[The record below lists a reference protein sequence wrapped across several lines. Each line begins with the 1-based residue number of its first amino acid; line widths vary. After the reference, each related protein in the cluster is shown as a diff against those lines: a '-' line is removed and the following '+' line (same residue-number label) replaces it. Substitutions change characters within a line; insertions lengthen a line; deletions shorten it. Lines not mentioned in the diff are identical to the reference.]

1 MASPRDQRSEQADT
15 YRRLYRTKRWKET
28 RADQLRRH
36 PLCAMCLPRITAA
49 TVCDH
54 IDKTSKATEDGF
66 FAAPSSRC
74 ARPTTTAASSDKSAE
89 ATSSVAMTTASR
101 STRTTTGTASPAPDH
116 YEKR

>member
-66 FAAPSSRC
+66 FAGPFQSLCSTHHDSSKQRQERRGHIIGC
-74 ARPTTTAASSDKSAE
+74 DDDGVPLDPNHHWNR
-89 ATSSVAMTTASR
+89 
-101 STRTTTGTASPAPDH
+101 
-116 YEKR
+116 